1 MSQSRTSRGPARAR
15 DGLLFW
21 TLDCTRAS
29 PISFQLASPLFSHRE
44 WVSCAAPGRQ
54 PCGENGEEW
63 ASLAVLPLK
72 LLKKLPKL
80 TTWPCAVKSSKKK
93 HLNLNVEDRPRVI
106 RQFGR
111 ELFGVNSASLPKD
124 LTTTSKTL
132 VSVWRRDRSRGTQA
146 VPRPDLVP
154 LLSLAP
160 LRVAAGFRT
169 AQPRPACLVP
179 PGESSLL
186 DPGGCTARFSAEP
199 RERSSFAVGRSHT
212 PTQRN
217 TPSQRA
223 KLLSCTAR
231 APSRSHRLE
240 SLARG
245 RSTWRRRRPFPTA
258 GA

>member
-1 MSQSRTSRGPARAR
+1 MMSQSRTSRGPARAR

-29 PISFQLASPLFSHRE
+29 PSFQLASPLFSHRE

-80 TTWPCAVKSSKKK
+80 TTRPCAVKSSKETFK
-93 HLNLNVEDRPRVI
+93 LEDRRVI

-154 LLSLAP
+154 HLSLAP
-160 LRVAAGFRT
+160 LRVAAGFRS
-169 AQPRPACLVP
+169 AQPPACLVP

-186 DPGGCTARFSAEP
+186 DSGAVP
-199 RERSSFAVGRSHT
+199 RD
-212 PTQRN
+212 
-217 TPSQRA
+217 SQLNCA
-223 KLLSCTAR
+223 SE
-231 APSRSHRLE
+231 AP
-240 SLARG
+240 
-245 RSTWRRRRPFPTA
+245 
-258 GA
+258 